1 MRGFLLDEKGDIV
14 IENGSIALVENEH
27 LKAQTLRT
35 VMGTNKGEWF
45 LNDEEGIDFNFM
57 LGKGI
62 TEDMQL
68 AQCKDACNQVDTS
81 LTVVDFHRE
90 VDKATRKAEINFK
103 AQGDNVDITVSQSY
117 GDMVETNA
125 DASSKLAIANA
136 QMAADRSSALKLER
150 RLSGQ

>member
-1 MRGFLLDEKGDIV
+1 MKGFLVDERGDIV
-14 IENGSIALVENEH
+14 IVNGSIALVENID

-45 LNDEEGIDFNFM
+45 LNDEEGIDFSYM

-68 AQCKDACNQVDTS
+68 AQCKDACNQVDES
-81 LTVVDFHRE
+81 LTVVDFRRTL
-90 VDKATRKAEINFK
+90 DKTTRKAEIYFK
-103 AQGDNVDITVSQSY
+103 AQGDNVDINVRQTY
-117 GDMVETNA
+117 GDMTETNA
-125 DASSKLAIANA
+125 DASSKLALANA
-136 QMAADRSSALKLER
+136 RMVADRNSALKLER